1 MGGTLEASR
10 DSGWLANREYT
21 RLLPYHVQKEACILM
36 KMSHVVCQPVMLF
49 ILSSALLPSM
59 YGQTSLSFG
68 QAMQARLSGKGPQ
81 KYCDQHCSPDDN
93 KVIAAANEFAS
104 HHKELMPSP
113 VNVQGFATYI
123 ETNKLD
129 PRERKSYERA
139 YKDLKKEGQ
148 LELYAK

>member
-1 MGGTLEASR
+1 M
-10 DSGWLANREYT
+10 
-21 RLLPYHVQKEACILM
+21 LLV
-36 KMSHVVCQPVMLF
+36 
-49 ILSSALLPSM
+49 LSFALLPST
-59 YGQTSLSFG
+59 YGQSSLNFG
-68 QAMQARLSGKGPQ
+68 QAIQARLPGNGLH

-93 KVIAAANEFAS
+93 KVVAAANEFAS

-113 VNVQGFATYI
+113 VNVQGFATYM
-123 ETNKLD
+123 EANKLD